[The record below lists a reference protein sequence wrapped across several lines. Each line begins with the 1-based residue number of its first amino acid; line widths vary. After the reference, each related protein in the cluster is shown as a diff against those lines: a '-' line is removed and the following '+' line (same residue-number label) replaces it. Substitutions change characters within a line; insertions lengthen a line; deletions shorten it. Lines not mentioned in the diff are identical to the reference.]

1 MKKVW
6 VFIAIGLLLGE
17 GHFGKKEYR
26 NQGRIVFSNT
36 NPAYVRLVYKLFTEF
51 FNVPK
56 NKIKVYIYYNLN
68 YRKSIEEIRTFWSKS
83 LNIPE
88 EYIKIYAYKRNIKRI
103 TTQSKKWGICQ
114 LRIDDVNIKNRIE
127 SFLSSIFQ
135 KYYIDG

>member
-1 MKKVW
+1 MEKAW

-36 NPAYVRLVYKLFTEF
+36 NPVYVRLVYKLFTEF

-68 YRKSIEEIRTFWSKS
+68 YYKLVEEIRMFWSRS
-83 LNIPE
+83 LKIPD
-88 EYIKIYAYKRNIKRI
+88 EYIRIYTYKRDIKRI
-103 TTQSKKWGICQ
+103 TRQSERWGICQ
-114 LRIDDVNIKNRIE
+114 LRIDDVNIKDRIE
-127 SFLSSIFQ
+127 NFLSSLFQ
-135 KYYIDG
+135 KYYIEG